1 MTRRPAHRPLVLA
14 ILDGWGYSE
23 ETFYN
28 AIHSARKPCW
38 DALWASSPRL
48 LISASGADVGLPCEQ
63 MGNSEVGHT
72 HIGAGRTV
80 NQDFSRISQAIE
92 ADALRRNETLRA
104 PFAAAAAAGR
114 TVHFMGLLSPGGVH
128 SHQDHLFALI
138 RMAADLG
145 VEQIAVHG
153 FLDGRDMP
161 PKSAAESLLEVQ
173 MLCRSL
179 GRGRVA
185 SLIGR
190 YYAMDRNH
198 RWERTQ
204 AAWRLMV
211 DHHALVTARDPLIAL
226 DEAYTRDETDEFVT
240 PTLIVD
246 RDGSSQRIDDGDVVV
261 FFNYRADRA
270 RQLTQAFI
278 DPHFAHFP
286 QARRPRLGAFITLTA
301 YSDDFNCPVAFP
313 PERLDNTLGEV
324 IARAG
329 LRQLRIAETEKYA
342 HVTFFLNGGDERVF
356 EGEDR
361 VLIPSPHVATYDL
374 APEMS
379 AVELTDALIESI
391 TSDRYDI
398 IICNYANADMVGHS
412 GNFEAAVRAIECL
425 DGCIA
430 RLVSSL
436 RDKGGELLITA
447 DHGNAEKMRA
457 VATKRGPGQPHT
469 AHTTNLVPLLFVGR
483 PADVVPVPTGMA
495 GTLSDIAPTLL
506 HFLGLPQPAEMTGRP
521 LLRLQGGSAAPLT
534 ERTSSIGNVATAP
547 RSSTGSGLDD

>member
-1 MTRRPAHRPLVLA
+1 MTRPAHRPVVLT

-28 AIHSARKPCW
+28 AIHGARKPCW
-38 DALWASSPRL
+38 DALWAECPRL
-48 LISASGADVGLPCEQ
+48 LISASGTDVGLPCDQ

-80 NQDFSRISQAIE
+80 NQDFTRISQAIE
-92 ADALRRNETLRA
+92 SGALHHNEALRA
-104 PFAAAAAAGR
+104 PLVAAAAAGR
-114 TVHFMGLLSPGGVH
+114 TVHLMGLLSPGGVH
-128 SHQDHLFALI
+128 SHQNHLFALI

-145 VEQIAVHG
+145 VERIAVHG

-161 PKSAAESLLEVQ
+161 PRSAADSLREVQ
-173 MLCRSL
+173 MLCRTL
-179 GRGRVA
+179 GRGRIA

-211 DHHALVTARDPLIAL
+211 DNHALATARDPLIAL
-226 DEAYTRDETDEFVT
+226 DEAYAREETDEFVT

-246 RDGSSQRIDDGDVVV
+246 RDGQHQRIEDGDVVV

-270 RQLTQAFI
+270 RQITQAFI
-278 DPHFAHFP
+278 DPRFPHFA
-286 QARRPRLGAFITLTA
+286 QARRPQLAAFVTLTA
-301 YSDDFNCPVAFP
+301 YSDDFHCPVAFP
-313 PERLDNTLGEV
+313 PERLTNTLGEIV
-324 IARAG
+324 ARAG

-342 HVTFFLNGGDERVF
+342 HVTFFFNGGDEHVF

-379 AVELTDALIESI
+379 AVELTDALVEAIA
-391 TSDRYDI
+391 SDRHDL
-398 IICNYANADMVGHS
+398 IICNYANADMVGHT
-412 GNFEAAVRAIECL
+412 GNFEAAVRAIETL

-430 RLVSSL
+430 RLVAAL
-436 RDKGGELLITA
+436 RQAGGDLLITA
-447 DHGNAEKMRA
+447 DHGNAEKMRE
-457 VATKRGPGQPHT
+457 VSTRRELGQPHT

-483 PADVVPVPTGMA
+483 PVDVLPVPTGVA

-521 LLRLQGGSAAPLT
+521 LLRLRESTRAQAAAPASTPAVTASAARSP
-534 ERTSSIGNVATAP
+534 TAAD
-547 RSSTGSGLDD
+547 TAG

>member
-48 LISASGADVGLPCEQ
+48 LISASGTDVGLPCEQ

-92 ADALRRNETLRA
+92 TDALRRNETLRA

-114 TVHFMGLLSPGGVH
+114 TVHLMGLLSPGGVH

-211 DHHALVTARDPLIAL
+211 DHHALVTAR
-226 DEAYTRDETDEFVT
+226 
-240 PTLIVD
+240 
-246 RDGSSQRIDDGDVVV
+246 
-261 FFNYRADRA
+261 
-270 RQLTQAFI
+270 
-278 DPHFAHFP
+278 
-286 QARRPRLGAFITLTA
+286 
-301 YSDDFNCPVAFP
+301 
-313 PERLDNTLGEV
+313 
-324 IARAG
+324 
-329 LRQLRIAETEKYA
+329 
-342 HVTFFLNGGDERVF
+342 
-356 EGEDR
+356 
-361 VLIPSPHVATYDL
+361 
-374 APEMS
+374 
-379 AVELTDALIESI
+379 
-391 TSDRYDI
+391 
-398 IICNYANADMVGHS
+398 
-412 GNFEAAVRAIECL
+412 
-425 DGCIA
+425 
-430 RLVSSL
+430 
-436 RDKGGELLITA
+436 
-447 DHGNAEKMRA
+447 
-457 VATKRGPGQPHT
+457 
-469 AHTTNLVPLLFVGR
+469 
-483 PADVVPVPTGMA
+483 
-495 GTLSDIAPTLL
+495 
-506 HFLGLPQPAEMTGRP
+506 
-521 LLRLQGGSAAPLT
+521 
-534 ERTSSIGNVATAP
+534 
-547 RSSTGSGLDD
+547 